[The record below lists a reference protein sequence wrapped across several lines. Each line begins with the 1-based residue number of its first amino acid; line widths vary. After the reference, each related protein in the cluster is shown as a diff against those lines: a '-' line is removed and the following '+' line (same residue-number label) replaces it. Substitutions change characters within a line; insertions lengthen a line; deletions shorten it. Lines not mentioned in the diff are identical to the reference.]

1 MFTYEYF
8 TATKVGKKIEI
19 SSFLNF
25 FSYFCTQI
33 THRLRKKRRNMKK
46 SISSIFMGM
55 AVVVLA
61 LCACTGKSFNISG
74 TITEAK
80 DSVLYLEN
88 MSLSGPV
95 AVDSVKLSE
104 DGTFSFSQQAP
115 EAPEFYRLRIAGQ
128 IINLAVDSTEQ
139 IGVKAQYPT
148 MSVVYDVTGS
158 DECAKIKELALLQM
172 DLQRRIN
179 AIVTAPDLGV
189 SAVEDSVLRVTNA
202 YKNQVKRQ
210 YIFAEPMRAYAYF
223 ALFQTLR
230 LGQMESLI
238 FNPRSSEDD
247 VKVFAAVAT
256 SWDTYYPNA
265 ERGTNLHNIAIEGM
279 KNVRIVQSRQL
290 SNIDPNLV
298 NVSNVIDINLPDNKG
313 QQRRL
318 TDLKGKVVL
327 LDFHVFAAE
336 GSTQRIMQLREIYNK
351 YHAQGLEIFQVS
363 LDPDEHFWKTQ
374 TAALP
379 WICVRDERGPQSEY
393 LVSYNIQNIPTFF
406 LVGRNSDLYKR
417 DAQIKDL
424 DAEIKALL

>member
-1 MFTYEYF
+1 
-8 TATKVGKKIEI
+8 
-19 SSFLNF
+19 
-25 FSYFCTQI
+25 
-33 THRLRKKRRNMKK
+33 
-46 SISSIFMGM
+46 MGM

-148 MSVVYDVTGS
+148 MSAVYDVTGS

-424 DAEIKALL
+424 DAEIRSLL

>member
-1 MFTYEYF
+1 M
-8 TATKVGKKIEI
+8 
-19 SSFLNF
+19 
-25 FSYFCTQI
+25 
-33 THRLRKKRRNMKK
+33 KR
-46 SISSIFMGM
+46 SISTIFAVSA
-55 AVVVLA
+55 AVVLTI
-61 LCACTGKSFNISG
+61 CSCTGRSFNVSG

-95 AVDSVKLSE
+95 AIDSVKLSE
-104 DGTFSFSQQAP
+104 SGTFSFSQQAP

-139 IGVKAQYPT
+139 IKVDAQYPT
-148 MSVVYDVTGS
+148 MSAVYDVSGS
-158 DECAKIKELALLQM
+158 DECAKIKELALHQM
-172 DLQRRIN
+172 DLQRQVD
-179 AIVTAPDLGV
+179 AIIAAPDLGV
-189 SAVEDSVLRVTNA
+189 EAVRDSVERVVTA
-202 YKNQVKRQ
+202 YKEQVKRE
-210 YIFAEPMRAYAYF
+210 YIFSQPMRAYAYY

-238 FNPRSSEDD
+238 FNPRSNEQD

-265 ERGTNLHNIAIEGM
+265 ERGKNLHNIAIEGM
-279 KNVRIVQSRQL
+279 KNIRILQQRQL
-290 SNIDPNLV
+290 SNIDPSLV

-327 LDFHVFAAE
+327 LDFHVFASE
-336 GSTQRIMQLREIYNK
+336 GSTARIMQLRDIYNK
-351 YHAQGLEIFQVS
+351 FHAQGLEIYQVS

-379 WICVRDERGPQSEY
+379 WVCVRDERGPQSDY
-393 LVSYNIQNIPTFF
+393 VVSYNIQSIPTFF
-406 LVGRNSDLYKR
+406 LLGRNSDLYKR

-424 DAEIKALL
+424 EAEIRSLL

>member
-1 MFTYEYF
+1 M
-8 TATKVGKKIEI
+8 
-19 SSFLNF
+19 
-25 FSYFCTQI
+25 
-33 THRLRKKRRNMKK
+33 KR
-46 SISSIFMGM
+46 SISTIFAVSA
-55 AVVVLA
+55 AVVLTI
-61 LCACTGKSFNISG
+61 CSCTGRSFNVSG

-88 MSLSGPV
+88 MSLSGPM
-95 AVDSVKLSE
+95 AIDSVKLSE
-104 DGTFSFSQQAP
+104 SGTFSFSHQTP

-139 IGVKAQYPT
+139 IKVDAQYPT
-148 MSVVYDVTGS
+148 MSAVYDVSGS
-158 DECAKIKELALLQM
+158 DECTKIKELALHQM
-172 DLQRRIN
+172 DLQRQVD
-179 AIVTAPDLGV
+179 AIVAAPDLGV
-189 SAVEDSVLRVTNA
+189 EAVRDSVERVVTA
-202 YKNQVKRQ
+202 YKEQVKRD
-210 YIFAEPMRAYAYF
+210 YIFSQPMRAYAYY

-238 FNPRSSEDD
+238 FNPRSNEQD

-265 ERGTNLHNIAIEGM
+265 ERGKNLHNIAIEGM
-279 KNVRIVQSRQL
+279 KNIRILQQRQL
-290 SNIDPNLV
+290 SNIDPSLV

-327 LDFHVFAAE
+327 LDFHVFASE
-336 GSTQRIMQLREIYNK
+336 GSTARIMQLRDIYNK
-351 YHAQGLEIFQVS
+351 FHAQGLEIYQVS

-379 WICVRDERGPQSEY
+379 WVCVRDERGPQSDY
-393 LVSYNIQNIPTFF
+393 VVSYNIQSIPTFF
-406 LVGRNSDLYKR
+406 LLGRNSDLYKR

-424 DAEIKALL
+424 EAEIRSLL

>member
-1 MFTYEYF
+1 M
-8 TATKVGKKIEI
+8 
-19 SSFLNF
+19 
-25 FSYFCTQI
+25 
-33 THRLRKKRRNMKK
+33 KR
-46 SISSIFMGM
+46 SISTIFAVSA
-55 AVVVLA
+55 AVVLTI
-61 LCACTGKSFNISG
+61 CSCTGRSFNVSG

-95 AVDSVKLSE
+95 AIDSVKLSE
-104 DGTFSFSQQAP
+104 SGTFSFSQQAP

-139 IGVKAQYPT
+139 IKVDAQYPT
-148 MSVVYDVTGS
+148 MSAVYDVSGS
-158 DECAKIKELALLQM
+158 DECAKIKELALHQM
-172 DLQRRIN
+172 DLQRQVD
-179 AIVTAPDLGV
+179 AIVAAPDLGV
-189 SAVEDSVLRVTNA
+189 EAVRDSVERVVTA
-202 YKNQVKRQ
+202 YKEQVKRE
-210 YIFAEPMRAYAYF
+210 YIFSQPMRAYAYY

-238 FNPRSSEDD
+238 FNPRSNEQD

-265 ERGTNLHNIAIEGM
+265 ERGKNLHNIAIEGM
-279 KNVRIVQSRQL
+279 KNIRILQQRQL
-290 SNIDPNLV
+290 SNIDPSLV

-327 LDFHVFAAE
+327 LDFHVFASE
-336 GSTQRIMQLREIYNK
+336 GSTARIMQLRDIYNK
-351 YHAQGLEIFQVS
+351 FHAQGLEIYQVS

-379 WICVRDERGPQSEY
+379 WVCVRDERGPQSDY
-393 LVSYNIQNIPTFF
+393 VVSYNIQSLPTFF
-406 LVGRNSDLYKR
+406 LLGRNSDLYKR

-424 DAEIKALL
+424 EAEIRSLL

>member
-1 MFTYEYF
+1 
-8 TATKVGKKIEI
+8 
-19 SSFLNF
+19 
-25 FSYFCTQI
+25 
-33 THRLRKKRRNMKK
+33 
-46 SISSIFMGM
+46 MGM

-128 IINLAVDSTEQ
+128 IINLAVDSIEQ

-148 MSVVYDVTGS
+148 MSAVYNVTGS

-393 LVSYNIQNIPTFF
+393 LVSYNIQSIPTFF

-424 DAEIKALL
+424 DAEIRSLL

>member
-1 MFTYEYF
+1 M
-8 TATKVGKKIEI
+8 
-19 SSFLNF
+19 
-25 FSYFCTQI
+25 
-33 THRLRKKRRNMKK
+33 KR
-46 SISSIFMGM
+46 SISTIFAVSA
-55 AVVVLA
+55 AVVLTI
-61 LCACTGKSFNISG
+61 CSCTGRSFNVSG

-95 AVDSVKLSE
+95 AIDSVKLSE
-104 DGTFSFSQQAP
+104 SGMFSFSHQTP

-139 IGVKAQYPT
+139 IKVDAQYPT
-148 MSVVYDVTGS
+148 MSAVYDVSGS
-158 DECAKIKELALLQM
+158 DECAKIKELALHQM
-172 DLQRRIN
+172 DLQRQVD
-179 AIVTAPDLGV
+179 AIVAAPDLGV
-189 SAVEDSVLRVTNA
+189 EAVRDSVERVVTA
-202 YKNQVKRQ
+202 YKEQVKRD
-210 YIFAEPMRAYAYF
+210 YIFAQPMRAYAYY

-238 FNPRSSEDD
+238 FNPRSNEQD

-265 ERGTNLHNIAIEGM
+265 ERGKNLHNIAIEGM
-279 KNVRIVQSRQL
+279 KNIRILQQRQL
-290 SNIDPNLV
+290 SNIDPSLV

-327 LDFHVFAAE
+327 LDFHVFASE
-336 GSTQRIMQLREIYNK
+336 GSTARIMQLRDIYNK
-351 YHAQGLEIFQVS
+351 FHAQGLEIYQVS

-379 WICVRDERGPQSEY
+379 WVCVRDERGPQSDY
-393 LVSYNIQNIPTFF
+393 VVSYNIQSIPTFF
-406 LVGRNSDLYKR
+406 LLGRNSDLYKR

-424 DAEIKALL
+424 EAEIRSLL

>member
-1 MFTYEYF
+1 M
-8 TATKVGKKIEI
+8 
-19 SSFLNF
+19 
-25 FSYFCTQI
+25 
-33 THRLRKKRRNMKK
+33 KR
-46 SISSIFMGM
+46 SISTIFAVSA
-55 AVVVLA
+55 AVVLTI
-61 LCACTGKSFNISG
+61 CSCTGRSFNVSG

-95 AVDSVKLSE
+95 AIDSVKLSE
-104 DGTFSFSQQAP
+104 SGTFSFSHQTP

-139 IGVKAQYPT
+139 IKVDAQYPT
-148 MSVVYDVTGS
+148 MSAVYDVSGS
-158 DECAKIKELALLQM
+158 DECTKIKELALHQM
-172 DLQRRIN
+172 DLQRQVD
-179 AIVTAPDLGV
+179 AIVAAPDLGV
-189 SAVEDSVLRVTNA
+189 EAVRDSVERVVTA
-202 YKNQVKRQ
+202 YKEQVKRD
-210 YIFAEPMRAYAYF
+210 YIFSQPMRAYAYY

-238 FNPRSSEDD
+238 FNPRSNEQD

-265 ERGTNLHNIAIEGM
+265 ERGKNLHNIAIEGM
-279 KNVRIVQSRQL
+279 KNIRILQQRQL
-290 SNIDPNLV
+290 SNIDPSLV

-327 LDFHVFAAE
+327 LDFHVFASE
-336 GSTQRIMQLREIYNK
+336 GSTARIMQLRDIYNK
-351 YHAQGLEIFQVS
+351 FHAQGLEIYQVS
-363 LDPDEHFWKTQ
+363 LDTDEHFWKTQ

-379 WICVRDERGPQSEY
+379 WVCVRDERGPQSDY
-393 LVSYNIQNIPTFF
+393 VVSYNIQSIPTFF
-406 LVGRNSDLYKR
+406 LLGRNSDLYKR

-424 DAEIKALL
+424 EAEIRSLL

>member
-1 MFTYEYF
+1 M
-8 TATKVGKKIEI
+8 
-19 SSFLNF
+19 
-25 FSYFCTQI
+25 
-33 THRLRKKRRNMKK
+33 KR
-46 SISSIFMGM
+46 SISTIFAVSA
-55 AVVVLA
+55 AVVLTI
-61 LCACTGKSFNISG
+61 CSCTGRSFNVSG

-95 AVDSVKLSE
+95 AIDSVKLSE
-104 DGTFSFSQQAP
+104 SGSFSFSHQTP

-139 IGVKAQYPT
+139 IKVDAQYPT
-148 MSVVYDVTGS
+148 MSAVYDVSGS
-158 DECAKIKELALLQM
+158 DECTKIKELALHQM
-172 DLQRRIN
+172 DLQRQVD
-179 AIVTAPDLGV
+179 AIVAAPDLGV
-189 SAVEDSVLRVTNA
+189 EAVRDSVERVVTA
-202 YKNQVKRQ
+202 YKEQVKRD
-210 YIFAEPMRAYAYF
+210 YIFSQPMRAYAYY

-238 FNPRSSEDD
+238 FNPRSNEQD

-265 ERGTNLHNIAIEGM
+265 ERGKNLHNIAIEGM
-279 KNVRIVQSRQL
+279 KNIRILQQRQL
-290 SNIDPNLV
+290 SNIDPSLV

-327 LDFHVFAAE
+327 LDFHVFASE
-336 GSTQRIMQLREIYNK
+336 GSTARIMQLRDIYNK
-351 YHAQGLEIFQVS
+351 FHAQGLEIYQVS

-379 WICVRDERGPQSEY
+379 WVCVRDERGPQSDY
-393 LVSYNIQNIPTFF
+393 VVSYNIQSIPTFF
-406 LVGRNSDLYKR
+406 LLGRNSDLYKR

-424 DAEIKALL
+424 EAEIRSLL

>member
-1 MFTYEYF
+1 M
-8 TATKVGKKIEI
+8 
-19 SSFLNF
+19 
-25 FSYFCTQI
+25 
-33 THRLRKKRRNMKK
+33 KR
-46 SISSIFMGM
+46 SISTIFAVSA
-55 AVVVLA
+55 AVVLTI
-61 LCACTGKSFNISG
+61 CSCTGRSFNVSG

-95 AVDSVKLSE
+95 AIDSVKLSE
-104 DGTFSFSQQAP
+104 SGTFSFSHQTP

-139 IGVKAQYPT
+139 IKVDAQYPT
-148 MSVVYDVTGS
+148 MSAVYDVSGS
-158 DECAKIKELALLQM
+158 DECAKIKELALHQM
-172 DLQRRIN
+172 DLQRQVD
-179 AIVTAPDLGV
+179 AIVAAPDLGV
-189 SAVEDSVLRVTNA
+189 EAVRDSVERVVTA
-202 YKNQVKRQ
+202 YKEQVKRD
-210 YIFAEPMRAYAYF
+210 YIFAQPMRAYAYY

-238 FNPRSSEDD
+238 FNPRSNEQD

-265 ERGTNLHNIAIEGM
+265 ERGKNLHNIAIEGM
-279 KNVRIVQSRQL
+279 KNIRILQQRQL
-290 SNIDPNLV
+290 SNIDPSLV

-327 LDFHVFAAE
+327 LDFHVFASE
-336 GSTQRIMQLREIYNK
+336 GSTARIMQLRDIYNK
-351 YHAQGLEIFQVS
+351 FHAQGLEIYQVS

-379 WICVRDERGPQSEY
+379 WVCVRDELGPQSDY
-393 LVSYNIQNIPTFF
+393 VVSYNIQSIPTFF
-406 LVGRNSDLYKR
+406 LLGRNSDLYKR

-424 DAEIKALL
+424 EAEIRSLL

>member
-1 MFTYEYF
+1 M
-8 TATKVGKKIEI
+8 
-19 SSFLNF
+19 
-25 FSYFCTQI
+25 
-33 THRLRKKRRNMKK
+33 KR
-46 SISSIFMGM
+46 SISTIFAVSA
-55 AVVVLA
+55 AVVLTI
-61 LCACTGKSFNISG
+61 CSCTGRSFNVSG

-95 AVDSVKLSE
+95 AIDSVKLGES
-104 DGTFSFSQQAP
+104 GTFSFSHQTP

-139 IGVKAQYPT
+139 IKVDAQYPT
-148 MSVVYDVTGS
+148 MSAVYDVSGS
-158 DECAKIKELALLQM
+158 DECAKIKELALHQM
-172 DLQRRIN
+172 DLQRQVD
-179 AIVTAPDLGV
+179 AIVAAPDLGV
-189 SAVEDSVLRVTNA
+189 EAVRDSVERVVTA
-202 YKNQVKRQ
+202 YKEQVKRD
-210 YIFAEPMRAYAYF
+210 YIFSQPMRAYAYY

-238 FNPRSSEDD
+238 FNPRSNEQD

-265 ERGTNLHNIAIEGM
+265 ERGKNLHNIAIEGM
-279 KNVRIVQSRQL
+279 KNIRILQQRQL
-290 SNIDPNLV
+290 SNIDPSLV

-327 LDFHVFAAE
+327 LDFHVFASE
-336 GSTQRIMQLREIYNK
+336 GSTARIMQLRDIYNK
-351 YHAQGLEIFQVS
+351 FHAQGLEIYQVS

-379 WICVRDERGPQSEY
+379 WVCVRDERGPQSDY
-393 LVSYNIQNIPTFF
+393 VVSYNIQSIPTFF
-406 LVGRNSDLYKR
+406 LLGRNSDLYKR

-424 DAEIKALL
+424 EAEIRSLL

>member
-1 MFTYEYF
+1 M
-8 TATKVGKKIEI
+8 
-19 SSFLNF
+19 
-25 FSYFCTQI
+25 
-33 THRLRKKRRNMKK
+33 KR
-46 SISSIFMGM
+46 SISTIFAVSA
-55 AVVVLA
+55 AVVLTI
-61 LCACTGKSFNISG
+61 CSCTGRSFNVSG

-95 AVDSVKLSE
+95 AIDSVKLSE
-104 DGTFSFSQQAP
+104 SGTFSFSHQTP

-139 IGVKAQYPT
+139 IKVDAQYPT
-148 MSVVYDVTGS
+148 MSAVYDVSGS
-158 DECAKIKELALLQM
+158 DECTKIKELALHQM
-172 DLQRRIN
+172 DLQRQVD
-179 AIVTAPDLGV
+179 AIVAAPDLGV
-189 SAVEDSVLRVTNA
+189 EAVRDSVERVVTA
-202 YKNQVKRQ
+202 YKEQVKRD
-210 YIFAEPMRAYAYF
+210 YIFAQPMRAYAYY

-238 FNPRSSEDD
+238 FNPRSNEQD

-265 ERGTNLHNIAIEGM
+265 ERGKNLHNIAIEGM
-279 KNVRIVQSRQL
+279 KNIRILQQRQL
-290 SNIDPNLV
+290 SNIDPSLV
-298 NVSNVIDINLPDNKG
+298 NVSNIIDINLPDNKG

-327 LDFHVFAAE
+327 LDFHVFASE
-336 GSTQRIMQLREIYNK
+336 GSTARIMQLRDIYNK
-351 YHAQGLEIFQVS
+351 FHAQGLEIYQVS

-379 WICVRDERGPQSEY
+379 WVCVRDERGPQSDY
-393 LVSYNIQNIPTFF
+393 VVSYNIQSIPTFF
-406 LVGRNSDLYKR
+406 LLGRNSDLYKR

-424 DAEIKALL
+424 EAEIRSLL

>member
-1 MFTYEYF
+1 MQ
-8 TATKVGKKIEI
+8 
-19 SSFLNF
+19 
-25 FSYFCTQI
+25 FSA
-33 THRLRKKRRNMKK
+33 
-46 SISSIFMGM
+46 
-55 AVVVLA
+55 AVVLT
-61 LCACTGKSFNISG
+61 LCSCTGRSFNVSG

-95 AVDSVKLSE
+95 AIDSVKLSE
-104 DGTFSFSQQAP
+104 SGTFSFSQQAP

-139 IGVKAQYPT
+139 IKVDAQYPT
-148 MSVVYDVTGS
+148 MSAVYDVSGS
-158 DECAKIKELALLQM
+158 DECAKIKELALHQM
-172 DLQRRIN
+172 DLQRQVD
-179 AIVTAPDLGV
+179 AIVAAPDLGV
-189 SAVEDSVLRVTNA
+189 EAVRDSVERVVTA
-202 YKNQVKRQ
+202 YKEQVKRD
-210 YIFAEPMRAYAYF
+210 YIFSQPMRAYAYY

-238 FNPRSSEDD
+238 FNPRSNEQD

-265 ERGTNLHNIAIEGM
+265 ERGKNLHNIAIEGM
-279 KNVRIVQSRQL
+279 KNIRILQQRQL
-290 SNIDPNLV
+290 SNIDPSLV

-327 LDFHVFAAE
+327 LDFHVFASE
-336 GSTQRIMQLREIYNK
+336 GSTARIMQLRDIYNK
-351 YHAQGLEIFQVS
+351 FHAQGLEIYQVS

-379 WICVRDERGPQSEY
+379 WVCVRDERGPQSDY
-393 LVSYNIQNIPTFF
+393 VVSYNIQSIPTFF
-406 LVGRNSDLYKR
+406 LLGRNSDLYKR

-424 DAEIKALL
+424 EAEIRSLL